1 MAKQIVETFRMQV
14 PGGQATP
21 GPPVGVALGPRNVNP
36 GAFCKEF
43 NDKTQNFQG
52 TPVTVE
58 LTIYRDRSF
67 DFEVLGPST
76 AALLKQAANV
86 VVASGEPNKEKVG
99 KISKEQAVEIAKQ
112 KMEFLNTND
121 IDSALKQVEGTARSM
136 GIDITDEP
144 AAQAPA
150 EPDAA
155 EEEGEQES

>member
-1 MAKQIVETFRMQV
+1 MAKLIVETFRMQV

-43 NDKTQNFQG
+43 NDKTQNYQG
-52 TPVTVE
+52 MPVTVE

-76 AALLKQAANV
+76 AALLKQAASV
-86 VVASGEPNKEKVG
+86 VVGSGEPNREKVG
-99 KISKEQAVEIAKQ
+99 RISKEQAVEIATQ
-112 KMEFLNTND
+112 KMEFLNTKD
-121 IDSALKQVEGTARSM
+121 IDSALRQVEGTARSM
-136 GIDITDEP
+136 GIDITD
-144 AAQAPA
+144 APA

-155 EEEGEQES
+155 EEEGEGEQES